1 MDEMQT
7 KKRGWIK
14 NVAIIFL
21 SIMLILT
28 FFSNTFMNRSLAEVA
43 TAYVTSGEIVTKIRG
58 GGTVTANESY
68 EVVLSQGRTI
78 ESVKVQVGD
87 EVREGDVLFLL
98 SEGDSAE
105 LEQAEAALRA
115 ANLSYQK
122 ALINATEKDYAKENR
137 DIQLAREELQL
148 AQAEL
153 NSFSGGSMTLQQA
166 KSQMDPAKAVMDAS
180 QREVDKYQEQLNN
193 LGGGGGG
200 GDTSG
205 LYSAY
210 LAAEDAL
217 SQARQKLQSQ
227 MLTQGNAYKT
237 LLEKVVEDRFEQAA
251 IGTSATDADL
261 SALKKAY
268 TKYEYEKFVGDSESV
283 SSAKAEIDKIIS
295 EYPEDVRAKAQA
307 ASDRFVSEWEP
318 QLDVYMEAATTGG
331 YAGAGNQGAQIV
343 ADEKEKAA
351 YDALKESLKAVSEA
365 QRTRDAAYSAYIEAV
380 GNDNSGEYDRIN
392 RLLQKAKESL
402 DKATATYENMKTIY
416 EGIQT
421 ASTAVK
427 EKQRAL
433 EDLVFA
439 LEEQKKTDDKAIQ
452 LEQLDLQEMR
462 YTIADAQEK
471 VNELRQDATEPEVK
485 AKVSGIVTS
494 ISATAGKPVE
504 ANTTICTIT
513 VPDMGYNVSFSVTS
527 EQARKVRVG
536 DEATIANYWGG
547 DLTATLAS
555 IKTDPKNPQSSK
567 ILTFDIHGEVEPGTT
582 LNLSVGQKS
591 AQYDTIVPNS
601 ALRSDSNG
609 DFVLVVT
616 SKSSP
621 LGNRYIATRVD
632 VEKVLSDDANTAVS
646 GGLNPYDY
654 VITTSSKPIKDK
666 DMVRLAES
674 G

>member
-1 MDEMQT
+1 MDEMQA

-115 ANLSYQK
+115 ANLTYQK

-137 DIQLAREELQL
+137 DIQMAREELQL

-166 KSQMDPAKAVMDAS
+166 KSQMDTAKAVMDAS

-210 LAAEDAL
+210 QAAEDAL

-227 MLTQGNAYKT
+227 MLTQGNAYKS
-237 LLEKVVEDRFEQAA
+237 LLYKVVYDRVQQA
-251 IGTSATDADL
+251 IIDSGIDSGNV
-261 SALKKAY
+261 SGVEELKGLYAA
-268 TKYEYEKFVGDSESV
+268 YEYEKFAGDSTSV
-283 SSAKAEIDKIIS
+283 DEAKGNIDTFLQNN
-295 EYPEDVRAKAQA
+295 PEAAKV
-307 ASDRFVSEWEP
+307 SNEFVSKWES

-331 YAGAGNQGAQIV
+331 YTGAGDQIV

-351 YDALKESLKAVSEA
+351 YDALKSSLKAVSEA

-380 GNDNSGEYDRIN
+380 GNDNSGEYNRIN

-462 YTIADAQEK
+462 YNIADAQEK
-471 VNELRQDATEPEVK
+471 VNELRKDATEPEVK
-485 AKVSGIVTS
+485 AKVSGIVS
-494 ISATAGKPVE
+494 SVSATAGKPVE

-536 DEATIANYWGG
+536 DEASIANYWGG
-547 DLTATLAS
+547 DVTATLAS
-555 IKTDPKNPQSSK
+555 IKTDPKNPQSNK

-609 DFVLVVT
+609 DFVLIVT

-632 VEKVLSDDANTAVS
+632 VEKVLSDDTNTAVS

>member
-1 MDEMQT
+1 MDEMQA

-166 KSQMDPAKAVMDAS
+166 KSQMDTAKAVMDAS

-205 LYSAY
+205 LYSDY

-237 LLEKVVEDRFEQAA
+237 LLYKVVYDRVQQA
-251 IGTSATDADL
+251 IIDSGNVTDAEE
-261 SALKKAY
+261 LKGLYAA
-268 TKYEYEKFVGDSESV
+268 YEYEKFAGDSTSV
-283 SSAKAEIDKIIS
+283 DAAKGEIDAFLQ
-295 EYPEDVRAKAQA
+295 EHPDVAKV
-307 ASDRFVSEWEP
+307 SNEFVSKWEP

-331 YAGAGNQGAQIV
+331 YAGAGDQIA

-380 GNDNSGEYDRIN
+380 GNDNSGEYNRIN

-632 VEKVLSDDANTAVS
+632 VEKVLSDDTNTAVS

-666 DMVRLAES
+666 DMVRLA
-674 G
+674 

>member
-1 MDEMQT
+1 MDEMQA

-166 KSQMDPAKAVMDAS
+166 KSQMDTAKAVMDAS

-210 LAAEDAL
+210 QAAEDAL

-227 MLTQGNAYKT
+227 MLTQGNAYKS
-237 LLEKVVEDRFEQAA
+237 LLQKVVEDRFEQV
-251 IGTSATDADL
+251 TDANL

-268 TKYEYEKFVGDSESV
+268 VDYEYEKFAGDSESV
-283 SSAKAEIDKIIS
+283 SSAKAKIDRIIS
-295 EYPEDVRAKAQA
+295 EYPEDVKAKAQA
-307 ASDRFVSEWEP
+307 ASSHFVSEWEP
-318 QLDVYMEAATTGG
+318 QLDVYMEAAVTGG
-331 YAGAGNQGAQIV
+331 YTGANGATV
-343 ADEKEKAA
+343 VFDENSPEKSA
-351 YDALKESLKAVSEA
+351 YDALKTSLKDVSDKQHA
-365 QRTRDAAYSAYIEAV
+365 RDAAYSAYIDAV
-380 GNDNSGEYDRIN
+380 GNDNSGEYNRIN

-421 ASTAVK
+421 ASAAVK

-609 DFVLVVT
+609 DFVLIVT

-632 VEKVLSDDANTAVS
+632 VEKVLSDDTNTAVS

>member
-1 MDEMQT
+1 MDEMQA

-166 KSQMDPAKAVMDAS
+166 KSQMDTAKAVMDAS

-237 LLEKVVEDRFEQAA
+237 LLYKVVYDRVQQA
-251 IGTSATDADL
+251 IIDSGNVSDAEE
-261 SALKKAY
+261 LKGLYAA
-268 TKYEYEKFVGDSESV
+268 YEYEKFAGDSTSV
-283 SSAKAEIDKIIS
+283 DAAKGEIDAFLQ
-295 EYPEDVRAKAQA
+295 EHPDVAKV
-307 ASDRFVSEWEP
+307 SNEFVSKWEP

-331 YAGAGNQGAQIV
+331 YAGAGDQIV

-380 GNDNSGEYDRIN
+380 GNDNSGEYNRIN

-632 VEKVLSDDANTAVS
+632 VEKVLSDDTNTAVS